1 MDIIL
6 FIADLKT
13 TFASCRDLSIA
24 ELDSKKIFFYH
35 FLIRLIFRD
44 INMNIILFV
53 TDLKTI
59 FAVCRDLSIARLD
72 TKKILEIEELL
83 NLFLKFRFLKLLLN
97 HVFNI

>member
-24 ELDSKKIFFYH
+24 ELDSKKIFLYD
-35 FLIRLIFRD
+35 FLIRLIFTMD
-44 INMNIILFV
+44 IILLV

-72 TKKILEIEELL
+72 TKKILEIKELL